1 MEYKKEKYYKS
12 NLHCQFWDLLW
23 WFLLCNAKSLIVPG
37 REKPW
42 EQRSALGWS
51 FHTGHGGRALEQFS
65 TEGYL
70 KTPRNWGFL
79 LENNP
84 NPPAGGWTW
93 VSAPLR
99 QQKKGSSCI
108 ILGLPGGFV
117 NSLLAPRLVL
127 VALRLEHRFLALVFG
142 DYCLQFPSDRCLKE
156 QYWAGEG
163 GGRKKSV
170 AWLFVCSCVSYKAFR
185 ETKEE
190 ATWNS
195 SWGGTNRN
203 KSSKHGPGKRRE
215 SREVG
220 SIPVL
225 CFPTALRQ
233 FYLQHLPHLSGDEHI
248 DNVRYMICLKNVTP
262 NCAVGWNEVHFPAVG

>member
-51 FHTGHGGRALEQFS
+51 FPAGHGGRAPEQFS

-84 NPPAGGWTW
+84 NPPGEGWTW
-93 VSAPLR
+93 VSASLG

-163 GGRKKSV
+163 GGKEKKASLGYLCAVVWATKRSVRQRK
-170 AWLFVCSCVSYKAFR
+170 R
-185 ETKEE
+185 PHE
-190 ATWNS
+190 
-195 SWGGTNRN
+195 
-203 KSSKHGPGKRRE
+203 
-215 SREVG
+215 
-220 SIPVL
+220 
-225 CFPTALRQ
+225 TALGVALTGIKAPSTTLGKGERAGKWVLFQ
-233 FYLQHLPHLSGDEHI
+233 FSAFLQRSDSFIYSISPTL
-248 DNVRYMICLKNVTP
+248 
-262 NCAVGWNEVHFPAVG
+262 AVMSI